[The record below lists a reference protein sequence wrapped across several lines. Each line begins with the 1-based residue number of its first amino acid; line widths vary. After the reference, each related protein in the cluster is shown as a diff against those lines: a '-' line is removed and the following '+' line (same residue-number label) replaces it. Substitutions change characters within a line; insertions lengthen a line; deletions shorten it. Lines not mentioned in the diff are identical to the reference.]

1 MEVFDDYLESLQ
13 KLSYLIDSE
22 YMSNYI
28 ISLSSMYKV
37 RVYIGMKKNLDQ
49 RPFTSD
55 IIIHR
60 FELIHIPIL

>member
-22 YMSNYI
+22 YMSNLI

-37 RVYIGMKKNLDQ
+37 RVYIEMKKKSGLMTIY
-49 RPFTSD
+49 FGYYHSS
-55 IIIHR
+55 I
-60 FELIHIPIL
+60 